1 MVGTNTESEELERV
15 RSESSMRSLSNL
27 IDSRVPRVKKAGS
40 LRGEA
45 LGAK

>member
-1 MVGTNTESEELERV
+1 MVGTNTESEEFERV
-15 RSESSMRSLSNL
+15 LSESSILSLSNL

-40 LRGEA
+40 LEGEA

>member
-15 RSESSMRSLSNL
+15 RSESSMLSLSNL
-27 IDSRVPRVKKAGS
+27 IDRRVPKVKKAGS